1 MAIDIYDLSFFQD
14 DYSEEEE
21 ELTEEERLKLQLE
34 ELGLEEEE
42 GVEDEEEL
50 VEEEIAATELSVEEP
65 LDDSIY
71 NLEFF
76 QEDSEQEKI
85 EGKQLE
91 YQGDAE
97 GIPFYYDP
105 DTKQYVTAH
114 TRGYKIDDRQHA
126 NFPSLLPEGKVVYD
140 LSPKKERELFEYWQ
154 KHDPSKIEY
163 FKTEEEA
170 TKAAKAKSSLHDEI
184 GRRAGVIKDEK
195 EITGAEAV
203 ELGARLERHTIG
215 NVARMIK
222 GGYRSITDDIEYT
235 TALKQIEKERTD
247 FIYKD
252 MKEKYGKDF
261 RGSEDDLRVMASRM
275 ATIFTDPVTFLLPW
289 AKAAKMGK
297 LAATGL
303 VQE

>member
-14 DYSEEEE
+14 DYSEEE

-42 GVEDEEEL
+42 DEALEA
-50 VEEEIAATELSVEEP
+50 EIAATELSVEDEVEDEEP

-154 KHDPSKIEY
+154 N
-163 FKTEEEA
+163 T
-170 TKAAKAKSSLHDEI
+170 TLAK
-184 GRRAGVIKDEK
+184 
-195 EITGAEAV
+195 
-203 ELGARLERHTIG
+203 
-215 NVARMIK
+215 
-222 GGYRSITDDIEYT
+222 
-235 TALKQIEKERTD
+235 
-247 FIYKD
+247 
-252 MKEKYGKDF
+252 
-261 RGSEDDLRVMASRM
+261 
-275 ATIFTDPVTFLLPW
+275 
-289 AKAAKMGK
+289 
-297 LAATGL
+297 
-303 VQE
+303 